1 MAKIKDLEQ
10 RLDYMIKSFRNILLL
25 VGTVVLSSGCEKTKL
40 IDFPKCETY
49 VSDTIPTAA
58 EISYILML
66 NYEKY
71 KVNKEENQTTYSG
84 RFFYKIE
91 VPINWEVYTEEMLI
105 DTRYGTIT
113 TKKDQTCRE

>member
-25 VGTVVLSSGCEKTKL
+25 VGAVALSYGCEKIKL